1 MILLYFKVYLFGFEL
16 YLLGFMLSWLYY
28 RELDR
33 LLSQLR
39 QLYSSVEVSSE
50 LRGWNWSN
58 DLLSPPVENVY
69 FGVSELAN
77 RYCSTF
83 RDVYLRRVAGVFAP
97 ITFKTVRGWVYHAL
111 CVRSASLVKSTLYSH
126 GLVRGI
132 EFIRLMEEKRD
143 DVVESLIE
151 EYRVKQHLTL
161 EEVEQFRSDLGIL
174 FDYFILQAAS
184 RLDVV
189 LSEVR
194 YARPES
200 IINRVVPQVSEK
212 LVDGRLIG
220 LSGELRIDVMLDNR
234 VIIDIKTGDVH
245 DFHKYALAGY
255 ALAIESDL
263 EIPIDYGLITYLSVR
278 DGYVKINNKMY
289 FIGDELRREFIDI
302 RDEAFNVLSSGEDPG
317 MPEHCP
323 EYCIYYSVCRGGG
336 L

>member
-1 MILLYFKVYLFGFEL
+1 V
-16 YLLGFMLSWLYY
+16 SWLYY

-33 LLSQLR
+33 LLMQLR

-83 RDVYLRRVAGVFAP
+83 RDIYLRRVAGVFAP
-97 ITFKTVRGWVYHAL
+97 ITFKTVRGWLYHAL
-111 CVRSASLVKSTLYSH
+111 SSRSASILKSTLYSH

-132 EFIRLMEEKRD
+132 ELIKMLEKERSSIVD
-143 DVVESLIE
+143 SLIE
-151 EYRVKQHLTL
+151 EYNVNRYLSS
-161 EEVEQFRSDLGIL
+161 EEVDLLRNDLHVL
-174 FDYFILQAAS
+174 FDYFVVQAAS

-194 YARPES
+194 YAKLES
-200 IINRVVPQVSEK
+200 IINRVAPQVSEK
-212 LVDGRLIG
+212 LVDGRLLG
-220 LSGELRIDVMLDNR
+220 LSKELRIDVMLDNR
-234 VIIDIKTGDVH
+234 VIIDIKTGDVR

-263 EIPIDYGLITYLSVR
+263 EIPIDYGLITYLSVVNGR
-278 DGYVKINNKMY
+278 VKISNKMY
-289 FIGDELRREFIDI
+289 FIGDELRREFIEI
-302 RDEAFNVLSSGEDPG
+302 RDEAFNIFSSGQDPG
-317 MPEHCP
+317 KPASCP
-323 EYCIYYSVCRGGG
+323 EYCIYYSVCRGG
-336 L
+336 